1 MPQQPLLQQNQISQQ
16 ATYEEVMDYLKEGIK
31 KYELRLCRALS
42 KKIKRGDIFR
52 YCDEDEGELLY
63 YKVVGVKYYK
73 YAKSIVKSYAPSEFG
88 FECEDE
94 DEYYEAFA
102 NDEDDID
109 EFGLALFEIKKVSKI
124 TDLFFKLKNKL
135 IMLIHSIK
143 EKINED
149 YEYDIED
156 DLFIDDFMEEDED
169 YDEDDV
175 DMLQAHHATVKFED
189 ENVVF
194 DDDDDDDDEDD
205 DDEDYDE
212 DEDNQEETKR
222 DYKILREFNNKED
235 FVALMSKEKTVTAG
249 NIVYSI
255 KDENSGLSKF
265 MYKSNFKVLESSEN
279 GDTIKLITPLPK
291 KYKLGVLSALE
302 FNKNIIKHRNFE
314 RAKYSLTVDGLQ
326 ILEGDTLYL
335 FDRTG
340 RLIYLFDKFIYIK
353 INWK

>member
-1 MPQQPLLQQNQISQQ
+1 
-16 ATYEEVMDYLKEGIK
+16 MDIFSEYLKEGIK

-143 EKINED
+143 EKINEKNLLLS
-149 YEYDIED
+149 IFWNNLLIF
-156 DLFIDDFMEEDED
+156 DLF
-169 YDEDDV
+169 YDT
-175 DMLQAHHATVKFED
+175 MYTV
-189 ENVVF
+189 
-194 DDDDDDDDEDD
+194 
-205 DDEDYDE
+205 
-212 DEDNQEETKR
+212 
-222 DYKILREFNNKED
+222 IL
-235 FVALMSKEKTVTAG
+235 
-249 NIVYSI
+249 
-255 KDENSGLSKF
+255 
-265 MYKSNFKVLESSEN
+265 
-279 GDTIKLITPLPK
+279 
-291 KYKLGVLSALE
+291 
-302 FNKNIIKHRNFE
+302 
-314 RAKYSLTVDGLQ
+314 
-326 ILEGDTLYL
+326 
-335 FDRTG
+335 
-340 RLIYLFDKFIYIK
+340 
-353 INWK
+353 